1 MIRFFALATLG
12 ILSPAETL
20 ADSQLWAH
28 GDITIQDADTFQ
40 LGSLTVRLEG
50 IDAPETGQTCRK
62 TDGTE
67 WLCGKAALRRLA
79 QLIEGQDVECVAVQQ
94 DPYGRVVSKCY
105 VDGID
110 VSETLIVEG
119 HAWAFVEYSDS
130 YVAQELKAKENGIGI
145 WSGEAQA
152 PWDYR
157 DDKWARAVAASPN
170 GCPIK
175 GNINRDGEK
184 IYHTPWAPNYA
195 QTKINERYGERWF
208 CNEADASAEGWRASR
223 SR

>member
-1 MIRFFALATLG
+1 MIRFLTLATLG
-12 ILSPAETL
+12 ILASAETF
-20 ADSQLWAH
+20 ADGQLRAG
-28 GDITIQDADTFQ
+28 GDISIQDADTFQ
-40 LGSLTVRLEG
+40 LGPLTVRLEG

-62 TDGTE
+62 ADGTE

-79 QLIEGQDVECVAVQQ
+79 QLIEGQDVECIAVQQ

-110 VSETLIVEG
+110 VSERLITEG
-119 HAWAFVEYSDS
+119 LAWAFVEYSDS
-130 YVAQELKAKENGIGI
+130 YVAQESKAKAKGIGI

-175 GNINRDGEK
+175 GNINRDGEH

-195 QTKINERYGERWF
+195 QTKISEGRGERWF
-208 CNEADASAEGWRASR
+208 CDEAEATSEGWRASR